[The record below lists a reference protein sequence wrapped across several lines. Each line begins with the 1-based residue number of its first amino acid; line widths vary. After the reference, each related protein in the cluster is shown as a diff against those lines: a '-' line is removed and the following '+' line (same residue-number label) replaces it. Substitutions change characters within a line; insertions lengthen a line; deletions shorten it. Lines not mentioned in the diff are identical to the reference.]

1 MQDWDRVFNAL
12 PLFHSFGL
20 AVGTLLP
27 MVRGLYTSLYP
38 SPLHYRVVPTMFYH
52 RDCTIMLGTNTF
64 LNGYARKAHP
74 LEFRSLRYLFAAGEK
89 LQATTAAAWAQRFG
103 VRVLEG
109 YGATECSP
117 CVSLSVPGTP
127 KPGSAGRLLPG
138 LEWKLEPVEGVPEGG
153 R

>member
-1 MQDWDRVFNAL
+1 MLSVCDMQDWDRVFKAL

-27 MVRGLYTSLYP
+27 MIRGLYVSFYP

-74 LEFRSLRYLFAAGEK
+74 MDFRSLRYMSPERKRSRKPPSTLGRVNSACAFSKATARPNAAR
-89 LQATTAAAWAQRFG
+89 ASA
-103 VRVLEG
+103 
-109 YGATECSP
+109 S
-117 CVSLSVPGTP
+117 TP
-127 KPGSAGRLLPG
+127 RCC
-138 LEWKLEPVEGVPEGG
+138 
-153 R
+153 